1 MWDAGTL
8 LVLYDQRASSGR
20 KAEGLYWS
28 EGDIVQ
34 LVHTSL
40 AKRRVGSG
48 LLSWCLVHRPTA
60 TKPTETGE

>member
-20 KAEGLYWS
+20 KA

>member
-20 KAEGLYWS
+20 KA

-48 LLSWCLVHRPTA
+48 LLSWFGPQTHCYKANRN
-60 TKPTETGE
+60 G